1 MEVQPRLL
9 PLIIVP
15 NMLRAL
21 LPVPGIKKA
30 PLLAAADLPAADLPA
45 ADLPAASR
53 PAAALLPAKA
63 AVPLA
68 VLAEA
73 GLPAAVQFRGLPNL
87 GGQAVVSFPLNL
99 RLAAVLGAPE
109 DLVGKLLQGARNCS
123 LFFVFLGQ
131 CEI

>member
-15 NMLRAL
+15 NTLRAL
-21 LPVPGIKKA
+21 LLAPGIKKA
-30 PLLAAADLPAADLPA
+30 PLLPAADLPA
-45 ADLPAASR
+45 ADLPAAGR
-53 PAAALLPAKA
+53 PAVRAAADPPVA
-63 AVPLA
+63 AGRPV
-68 VLAEA
+68 VRAEA
-73 GLPAAVQFRGLPNL
+73 GLPAAVQFRGLPNPAVR
-87 GGQAVVSFPLNL
+87 AVVLFPLNL
-99 RLAAVLGAPE
+99 RLAAAVLGAPE